1 MNLTAL
7 TKTAL
12 IMKFT
17 AVLLLAACLQVSA
30 RSNAQKVTLDI
41 RNAPLEQVFKAIR
54 KQTGYLFVYDL
65 QLLQSAKK
73 VDLHLKEV
81 EIGQALDLC
90 FKDQPFTYTILNKT
104 VVIKSRPSTYATPES
119 PLADIHGKITDPE
132 GNPLQGVSVLD
143 K

>member
-30 RSNAQKVTLDI
+30 RSNAQQVTLDI
-41 RNAPLEQVFKAIR
+41 RNAPLEQAFKAIR

-65 QLLQSAKK
+65 QLLQTAKR
-73 VDLHLKEV
+73 VDLHVKGMG
-81 EIGQALDLC
+81 IGQVLDLC
-90 FKDQPFTYTILNKT
+90 FKDQPFTYTLVNKT
-104 VVIKSRPSTYATPES
+104 VVIKSRSLATYTTPEI
-119 PLADIHGKITDPE
+119 PLAE
-132 GNPLQGVSVLD
+132 
-143 K
+143 